1 MSALQKLT
9 MEHTEYTERVRLMNK
24 RIIFGHWVHVR
35 KSFTTLFSM
44 KDKII
49 FSLCDLRGL
58 CGGKITFLQWSH
70 DLSYCRIIPSSPST
84 LAMGSKR
91 DTR

>member
-1 MSALQKLT
+1 
-9 MEHTEYTERVRLMNK
+9 MN
-24 RIIFGHWVHVR
+24 
-35 KSFTTLFSM
+35 
-44 KDKII
+44 DKII

-70 DLSYCRIIPSSPST
+70 NLSYCSIIPSSPST